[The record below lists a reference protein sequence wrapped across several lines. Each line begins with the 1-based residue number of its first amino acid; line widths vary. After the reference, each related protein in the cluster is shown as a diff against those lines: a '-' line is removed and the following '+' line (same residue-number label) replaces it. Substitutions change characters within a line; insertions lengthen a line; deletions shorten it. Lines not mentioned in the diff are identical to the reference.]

1 MGATATLKSAIQTI
15 IKAGGTPATWAL
27 PGLIDGRVKVLL
39 DNYTGLGTGEDAGS
53 VITWPALPTGANI
66 LQIFIGTSVATTSL
80 TVSVGDADSATRYA
94 NASTTLAT
102 TAGLYPL
109 TALGAL
115 PRVVGTSTNDANII
129 WTTGGAALGT
139 GTVYTL
145 MVLYSFD

>member
-15 IKAGGTPATWAL
+15 IKAGGTPATWQL

-39 DNYTGLGTGEDAGS
+39 DTYTGLGSGEDAGS
-53 VITWPALPTGANI
+53 VIIWPALPTGANI

-80 TVSVGDADSATRYA
+80 TVSVGDADSAARYA
-94 NASTTLAT
+94 SASTTLAT

-109 TALGAL
+109 TGLGAL

-139 GTVYTL
+139 ATVYTL